1 MALTQDQMTPREPRL
16 PQWEVGWEP
25 RGRALRTSLAAFLG
39 GPRPPRNGGTNPY
52 FRDSWVKGYVPRGA
66 IFASLLWHVAAV
78 LILLLPIW
86 KHLNLG
92 GSATLAPVRIEL
104 TWYEPAG
111 DLPPLAPKGAPAK
124 PSPPGDPKKP
134 LRRRGADAYHPR
146 QTMMSLPAQLTHPRQ
161 TLIQPGAPTAPP
173 KIEPQLPN
181 MVVWA
186 QQPQPAQPRLHI
198 DPAALA
204 PLRRHRSAPVEAA
217 VPEVA
222 NLEKT
227 PGQLNIAASD
237 VTNRQPKLP
246 MSPSAAAN
254 VQAARKE
261 TEAGPAP
268 EIGPNFTN
276 GDPSLQRLIA
286 LSSTPGPVAPTI
298 EVPQGNLAARVTIS
312 PEGTQPGVPGG
323 SANGSPD
330 INGGAGGGST
340 SPGGTGGASGTSSHA
355 GGGGGGSS
363 GPAGLTVTPGG
374 ANPSLATGGGG
385 GAGGSGTG
393 GIAPSS
399 VGRHVSPGIV
409 RAPEK
414 SQPAGETNP
423 PRAPSADR
431 DANIAGGL
439 VTPEK
444 ILGDKRIYTVYVNMP
459 NLTSA
464 TGSWVLNFAE
474 LHGDETIPLPALPA
488 SDLSTPEPV
497 RKVDP
502 RYPPELIHAH
512 VEGEVVLYAII
523 RRDGSV
529 DSIQVLKSVDP
540 ALDEN
545 AMKAL
550 ARWRFRPASRRGEA
564 IEVEA
569 VVHIPF
575 RISPPL

>member
-1 MALTQDQMTPREPRL
+1 MGFSQDQMTPREPRL
-16 PQWEVGWEP
+16 PRWEVGWEP

-39 GPRPPRNGGTNPY
+39 GPKPSKNGGTSLY
-52 FRDSWVKGYVPRGA
+52 FRDSWIKGYVPRGA

-78 LILLLPIW
+78 LVLLLPIW

-92 GSATLAPVRIEL
+92 GSTTLAPVRIEL

-111 DLPPLAPKGAPAK
+111 DLPPLAPKGASAK

-146 QTMMSLPAQLTHPRQ
+146 QTMMSLPEQLSHPRQ
-161 TLIQPGAPTAPP
+161 TLIQPAAPAAPP

-181 MVVWA
+181 MVVWS
-186 QQPQPAQPRLHI
+186 QQAQPARPRLHF

-204 PLRRHRSAPVEAA
+204 PLRRRRSAPVEAA

-227 PGQLNIAASD
+227 PGELNIAASEM
-237 VTNRQPKLP
+237 TNRQPKLP
-246 MSPSAAAN
+246 MSPRAAAN
-254 VQAARKE
+254 IQAAHKE
-261 TEAGPAP
+261 TDAGPAP
-268 EIGPNFTN
+268 EIGPSFTS

-298 EVPQGNLAARVTIS
+298 EVPQGNLAARVTVS
-312 PEGTQPGVPGG
+312 PEGTQSGVPGG
-323 SANGSPD
+323 SANGSPE
-330 INGGAGGGST
+330 INGGAGGGAT
-340 SPGGTGGASGTSSHA
+340 SPGGTGGASGVNSGA
-355 GGGGGGSS
+355 GGGGSS

-374 ANPSLATGGGG
+374 ANPRLATGG
-385 GAGGSGTG
+385 GTG

-399 VGRHVSPGIV
+399 AGKHVSPGIV
-409 RAPEK
+409 RARDK
-414 SQPAGETNP
+414 SQPAGEANP
-423 PRAPSADR
+423 PRTPSPDR
-431 DANIAGGL
+431 DPNIAGGL
-439 VTPEK
+439 VSPEK

-474 LHGDETIPLPALPA
+474 LQGNEAVPLPALPA
-488 SDLSTPEPV
+488 SDLSTPEPL

-540 ALDEN
+540 ELDEN

-550 ARWRFRPASRRGEA
+550 ARWRFRPASRRGESV
-564 IEVEA
+564 EVEA

-575 RISPPL
+575 HSAPPL